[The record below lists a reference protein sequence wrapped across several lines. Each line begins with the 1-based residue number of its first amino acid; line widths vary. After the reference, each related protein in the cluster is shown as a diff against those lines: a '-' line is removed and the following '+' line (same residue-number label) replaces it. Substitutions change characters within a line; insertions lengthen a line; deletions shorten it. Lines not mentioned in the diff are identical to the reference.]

1 MNFLSII
8 FIGIGL
14 AMDAFVVCIAKGMG
28 FKKVNLKNSINMAL
42 VFGAFQGIMILI
54 GYFVGGAFSKIV
66 SKYSPIIVFLI
77 FFCLGAKVLYDVY
90 KGAEDD
96 DDDDEKMVNFKDLI
110 GLGFA
115 TSIDAL
121 AAGVSLG
128 MMSGSSIYI
137 SSLIIAVVTFLISLG
152 GGIFGTIMGSRV
164 NNKYAEV
171 FGACILIIMGFI
183 FLIR

>member
-28 FKKVNLKNSINMAL
+28 FKKVNLKNAINMAL
-42 VFGAFQGIMILI
+42 VFGIFQGVMTLI

-77 FFCLGAKVLYDVY
+77 FFILGAKVLYESF
-90 KGAEDD
+90 KG
-96 DDDDEKMVNFKDLI
+96 DDEDEDEKSINFKDLI

-121 AAGVSLG
+121 AVGVSFG
-128 MMSGSSIYI
+128 MMKGISIY
-137 SSLIIAVVTFLISLG
+137 SSALIIAIVTFLISLS
-152 GGIFGTIMGSRV
+152 GGILGTIMGSKI
-164 NNKYAEV
+164 NNKYAEI
-171 FGACILIIMGFI
+171 FGGIILIIMAFI
-183 FLIR
+183 FLFR

>member
-28 FKKVNLKNSINMAL
+28 LKKINLKDTINMAL
-42 VFGAFQGIMILI
+42 VFGIFQGVMTLI

-66 SKYSPIIVFLI
+66 SKYSPIIVFII
-77 FFCLGAKVLYDVY
+77 FFVLGTKVLYEAF
-90 KGAEDD
+90 KGDGDEDEI
-96 DDDDEKMVNFKDLI
+96 EKSINFKDLM

-121 AAGVSLG
+121 AVGVSFG
-128 MMSGSSIYI
+128 MMNGVSIYS
-137 SSLIIAVVTFLISLG
+137 SSLIIAIVTFLISLS
-152 GGIFGTIMGSRV
+152 GGILGTIMGSKI
-164 NNKYAEV
+164 NNKYAEI
-171 FGACILIIMGFI
+171 FGAIILIVMAFV
-183 FLIR
+183 FLFR